1 MVVSMAAGAE
11 RRARGSFRILA
22 TGSNLTA
29 ATRHHAITPSRR
41 YAITANRLDRLDRL
55 DREIPGGA
63 VHLEYTPE
71 QQQLRTELR
80 AYFAELVPEDVY
92 ARYEDP
98 AAQKRFYRETI
109 RRLGADGWL
118 GVGWPKEYGGRGMTP
133 MDQFIFFDE
142 AAQAVVPL
150 PLMALNTVGPT
161 IMQFGTDEQ
170 KAYFLPRILA
180 GEIDF
185 AIGYSEPDAG
195 TDLAALTCKAV
206 REGDEETGTYVVN
219 GQKIW
224 TTNGD
229 TADWVWLAVRTDP
242 DAPAHKGIT
251 MLLVPTSD
259 PGYSCTLINTLASHD
274 TTASYYEDIRVP
286 AARRV
291 GQENKGWRLITNQL
305 NHERVTLAAHGTMA
319 IRALHDVQRWAAS
332 TKLADGRRVIDLS
345 WVRGRLARTHARLD
359 AMKLLNWQMVN
370 AVESGTL
377 TPQDASAVK
386 VYGSEARRDAYAW
399 LMEIVGAAGP
409 LKDGSAGAVLHGE
422 LERGYR
428 SAVIFTFG
436 GGNNEIQREIISW
449 IGLGMPR
456 VRR

>member
-1 MVVSMAAGAE
+1 MHLAHTADQRRLRAELRDYFAALMPTGGDARHHDPAE
-11 RRARGSFRILA
+11 R
-22 TGSNLTA
+22 
-29 ATRHHAITPSRR
+29 
-41 YAITANRLDRLDRL
+41 
-55 DREIPGGA
+55 
-63 VHLEYTPE
+63 
-71 QQQLRTELR
+71 
-80 AYFAELVPEDVY
+80 
-92 ARYEDP
+92 
-98 AAQKRFYRETI
+98 KRFYRATV
-109 RRLGADGWL
+109 RRLGADGRL
-118 GVGWPKEYGGRGMTP
+118 GAGWPTEYGGQGLGP
-133 MDQFIFFDE
+133 AEQFIFFDE
-142 AAQAVVPL
+142 AARAGVPL

-161 IMQFGTDEQ
+161 IMRFGTDEQ
-170 KAYFLPRILA
+170 KAYFLPRILS

-195 TDLAALTCKAV
+195 TDLAALRTRAV
-206 REGDEETGTYVVN
+206 REGDEESGHYTVD

-242 DAPAHKGIT
+242 AAPPHRGIT
-251 MLLVPTSD
+251 ILLVPTAD

-274 TTASYYEDIRVP
+274 TTASHYENIRVP
-286 AARRV
+286 ASRRV
-291 GQENKGWRLITNQL
+291 GPENGGWRLITHQL

-319 IRALHDVQRWAAS
+319 VRALDDVRRWAAATALS
-332 TKLADGRRVIDLS
+332 DGRRVIDLG
-345 WVRGRLARTHARLD
+345 WVRGRLARAHTRLD
-359 AMKLLNWQMVN
+359 AMRLMNWQMVS
-370 AVESGTL
+370 ALQEGAL

-409 LKDGSAGAVLHGE
+409 LKEGSASAVLHGE

>member
-1 MVVSMAAGAE
+1 M
-11 RRARGSFRILA
+11 
-22 TGSNLTA
+22 
-29 ATRHHAITPSRR
+29 H
-41 YAITANRLDRLDRL
+41 LD
-55 DREIPGGA
+55 
-63 VHLEYTPE
+63 YTPA
-71 QQQLRTELR
+71 QHRLRAELR
-80 AYFAELVPEDVY
+80 AYFATLVPDDVHVRTRC
-92 ARYEDP
+92 AAP
-98 AAQKRFYRETI
+98 AERKRFYRETV
-109 RRLGADGWL
+109 RRLGTDGWL
-118 GVGWPKEYGGRGMTP
+118 GVGWPTEYGGRGLTP
-133 MDQFIFFDE
+133 MEQFVFFDE
-142 AAQAVVPL
+142 AAQAGVPL

-161 IMQFGTDEQ
+161 IMRYGTDEQ
-170 KAYFLPRILA
+170 KAYFLPRILS

-195 TDLAALTCKAV
+195 TDLAALRTRAV
-206 REGDEETGTYVVN
+206 REGDETDGHYIVD

-242 DAPAHKGIT
+242 AAPPHQGIT
-251 MLLVPTSD
+251 MLLVPTAD
-259 PGYSCTLINTLASHD
+259 PGYSCTLIDTLASHD
-274 TTASYYEDIRVP
+274 TTASHYENIRVP
-286 AARRV
+286 CSRRV
-291 GQENKGWRLITNQL
+291 GAENQGWRLITNQL

-319 IRALHDVQRWAAS
+319 IRALHDVRRWAAD
-332 TKLADGRRVIDLS
+332 TKLADGRRVLDLG
-345 WVRGRLARTHARLD
+345 WVRRVLARTHVRLD

-370 AVESGTL
+370 AVQDGTL

-399 LMEIVGAAGP
+399 LLEVTGAAGA
-409 LKDGSAGAVLHGE
+409 LKEGSHGAVLHGE

-428 SAVIFTFG
+428 SAVVFTFG

>member
-1 MVVSMAAGAE
+1 M
-11 RRARGSFRILA
+11 
-22 TGSNLTA
+22 
-29 ATRHHAITPSRR
+29 
-41 YAITANRLDRLDRL
+41 
-55 DREIPGGA
+55 
-63 VHLEYTPE
+63 HLEYTPE
-71 QQQLRTELR
+71 QQRLRSELR
-80 AYFAELVPEDVY
+80 DYFAELVPDL
-92 ARYEDP
+92 AQTRFTDP
-98 AAQKRFYRETI
+98 AAQKRHYRSTI
-109 RRLGADGWL
+109 RRLGGDGWL
-118 GVGWPKEYGGRGMTP
+118 GVGWPKEYGGRGLTTIE
-133 MDQFIFFDE
+133 QFIFFDE
-142 AAQAVVPL
+142 AAQAGVPL

-161 IMQFGTDEQ
+161 IMQYGTDEQ
-170 KAYFLPRILA
+170 KSYFLPKILS

-185 AIGYSEPDAG
+185 AIGYSEPEAG
-195 TDLAALTCKAV
+195 TDLASLKTRAV
-206 REGDEETGTYVVN
+206 RDGDEYVVN

-229 TADWVWLAVRTDP
+229 TADWVWLATRTDP
-242 DAPAHKGIT
+242 DAPPHKGIT
-251 MLLVPTSD
+251 MLLVPTDD

-286 AARRV
+286 VTRRV
-291 GQENKGWRLITNQL
+291 GAENQGWRLITNQL

-319 IRALHDVQRWAAS
+319 IRALHDVQRWATE
-332 TKLADGRRVIDLS
+332 TKLADGRRVVDLP
-345 WVRGRLARTHARLD
+345 WVRRLLARTHTRLD
-359 AMKLLNWQMVN
+359 ALKLLNWQMVS
-370 AVESGTL
+370 AVQDGTL

-399 LMEIVGAAGP
+399 LMEIVGAAGA
-409 LKDGSAGAVLHGE
+409 LKEGSAGTVLHGE

>member
-1 MVVSMAAGAE
+1 M
-11 RRARGSFRILA
+11 
-22 TGSNLTA
+22 
-29 ATRHHAITPSRR
+29 H
-41 YAITANRLDRLDRL
+41 LD
-55 DREIPGGA
+55 
-63 VHLEYTPE
+63 HTPE
-71 QQQLRTELR
+71 QQRLRAELR
-80 AYFAELVPEDVY
+80 AYFADLVPDDPH
-92 ARYEDP
+92 ARFRDP
-98 AAQKRFYRETI
+98 LGQKRFYRETI
-109 RRLGADGWL
+109 RRLGTDGWL
-118 GVGWPKEYGGRGMTP
+118 GVGWPEEYGGRGLTAME
-133 MDQFIFFDE
+133 QFIFFDE
-142 AAQAVVPL
+142 AAQAGVPL

-161 IMQFGTDEQ
+161 LMRFGTDEQ
-170 KAYFLPRILA
+170 KAYFLPRILS

-185 AIGYSEPDAG
+185 AIGYSEPAAG
-195 TDLAALTCKAV
+195 TDLAALTTRAV
-206 REGDEETGTYVVN
+206 RDGDSYVVN

-229 TADWVWLAVRTDP
+229 TADWVWLATRTDP
-242 DAPAHKGIT
+242 EAPPHRGIT

-286 AARRV
+286 VSRRV
-291 GQENKGWRLITNQL
+291 GAENEGWRLITNQL

-319 IRALHDVQRWAAS
+319 IRALHDVQRWARE
-332 TKLADGRRVIDLS
+332 TKLADGRRVVDLPWARRS
-345 WVRGRLARTHARLD
+345 LARTHTRLD
-359 AMKLLNWQMVN
+359 ALKLLNWRMVN
-370 AVESGTL
+370 AVEDGTL

-386 VYGSEARRDAYAW
+386 VFGSEARRDAYAA
-399 LMEIVGAAGP
+399 LMEVVGAAGA
-409 LKDGSAGAVLHGE
+409 LKDGSAGAVLQGE

>member
-1 MVVSMAAGAE
+1 M
-11 RRARGSFRILA
+11 
-22 TGSNLTA
+22 
-29 ATRHHAITPSRR
+29 H
-41 YAITANRLDRLDRL
+41 LD
-55 DREIPGGA
+55 
-63 VHLEYTPE
+63 HTPE
-71 QQQLRTELR
+71 QQRLRSELR
-80 AYFAELVPEDVY
+80 AYFAELVPDQAY
-92 ARYEDP
+92 ARHTDP

-118 GVGWPKEYGGRGMTP
+118 GVGWPREYGGRGMSA
-133 MDQFIFFDE
+133 MEQFIFFDE
-142 AAQAVVPL
+142 AAQAGVPL

-161 IMQFGTDEQ
+161 IMRYGTDEQ
-170 KAYFLPRILA
+170 KAYFLPRILS

-185 AIGYSEPDAG
+185 AIGYSEPGAG
-195 TDLAALTCKAV
+195 TDLAALRTRAV
-206 REGDEETGTYVVN
+206 RDGDEYVVN

-242 DAPAHKGIT
+242 AAPPHQGIT

-274 TTASYYEDIRVP
+274 TTASYYENVRVP
-286 AARRV
+286 VSHRV
-291 GQENKGWRLITNQL
+291 GAENQGWRLITNQL

-319 IRALHDVQRWAAS
+319 IRALHDVQRWARE
-332 TKLADGRRVIDLS
+332 TKLADGRRVADLP
-345 WVRGRLARTHARLD
+345 WVRRLLARTHARLD
-359 AMKLLNWQMVN
+359 ALALLNRQMVG
-370 AVESGTL
+370 AVQDGTL

-399 LMEIVGAAGP
+399 LLEITAAPGA
-409 LKDGSAGAVLHGE
+409 LKEGSAGAVLRGE

-449 IGLGMPR
+449 LGLGMPR

>member
-1 MVVSMAAGAE
+1 VYIG
-11 RRARGSFRILA
+11 
-22 TGSNLTA
+22 
-29 ATRHHAITPSRR
+29 
-41 YAITANRLDRLDRL
+41 
-55 DREIPGGA
+55 
-63 VHLEYTPE
+63 YTEE
-71 QQQLRTELR
+71 QEKLRQELR
-80 AYFAELVPEDVY
+80 AYYRELLTPEVEAELGKEHGVGPV
-92 ARYEDP
+92 
-98 AAQKRFYRETI
+98 T
-109 RRLGADGWL
+109 RRIFKQMASDGWV
-118 GVGWPKEYGGRGMTP
+118 GIGWPKEYGGQGRTQVE
-133 MDQFIFFDE
+133 QFVFFDE
-142 AAQAVVPL
+142 SMRCGAPVPL
-150 PLMALNTVGPT
+150 LTINTVGPT

-170 KAYFLPRILA
+170 KTYFLPKILA

-185 AIGYSEPDAG
+185 AIGYSEPEAG
-195 TDLAALTCKAV
+195 TDLAALKTRAV
-206 REGDEETGTYVVN
+206 RDGDEYVVD

-242 DAPAHKGIT
+242 DAPPHKGIT
-251 MLLVPTSD
+251 MLLVPTAD
-259 PGYSCTLINTLASHD
+259 PGYSCTVINTLASHD
-274 TTASYYEDIRVP
+274 TTASYYENIRVP
-286 AARRV
+286 VTRRV
-291 GQENKGWRLITNQL
+291 GKENQGWRLITNQL

-319 IRALHDVQRWAAS
+319 IRALHDVQHWAME
-332 TKLADGRRVIDLS
+332 TKLADGRRVVDLP
-345 WVRGRLARTHARLD
+345 WVRRLLARTYARLD

-370 AVESGTL
+370 AVQEGTL

-399 LMEIVGAAGP
+399 LMEIVAAAGA
-409 LKDGSAGAVLHGE
+409 LKEGSAGVVLHGE

>member
-1 MVVSMAAGAE
+1 M
-11 RRARGSFRILA
+11 
-22 TGSNLTA
+22 
-29 ATRHHAITPSRR
+29 
-41 YAITANRLDRLDRL
+41 
-55 DREIPGGA
+55 
-63 VHLEYTPE
+63 HLEYTPE
-71 QQQLRTELR
+71 QQRLRTELR
-80 AYFAELVPEDVY
+80 SYFAGLVPDQAY
-92 ARYEDP
+92 ARHGDP
-98 AAQKRFYRETI
+98 AVRKRFYRETI
-109 RRLGADGWL
+109 RRLGRDGWL
-118 GVGWPKEYGGRGMTP
+118 GVGWPKEYGGRGLTAME
-133 MDQFIFFDE
+133 QFIFFDE
-142 AAQAVVPL
+142 AAQAGVPL

-161 IMQFGTDEQ
+161 IMAYGTDEQ
-170 KAYFLPRILA
+170 KAYFLPKILS

-185 AIGYSEPDAG
+185 AIGYSEPGAG
-195 TDLAALTCKAV
+195 TDLASLRTRAV
-206 REGDEETGTYVVN
+206 REGDEYVVD

-242 DAPAHKGIT
+242 EAPPHKGIT

-274 TTASYYEDIRVP
+274 TTASYYENVRVP
-286 AARRV
+286 VSRRV
-291 GQENKGWRLITNQL
+291 GAENQGWRLITNQL

-319 IRALHDVQRWAAS
+319 IRALHDVRRWATE
-332 TKLADGRRVIDLS
+332 TKLTDGRRVADLP
-345 WVRGRLARTHARLD
+345 WVRRLLARTHVRLE
-359 AMKLLNWQMVN
+359 ALKLLNRQMVG
-370 AVESGTL
+370 AVQDGTL

-399 LMEIVGAAGP
+399 LMEIVAAPGA
-409 LKDGSAGAVLHGE
+409 LKEGSAGAVLHGE

>member
-1 MVVSMAAGAE
+1 M
-11 RRARGSFRILA
+11 
-22 TGSNLTA
+22 
-29 ATRHHAITPSRR
+29 H
-41 YAITANRLDRLDRL
+41 LD
-55 DREIPGGA
+55 
-63 VHLEYTPE
+63 HTPE
-71 QQQLRTELR
+71 QQRLRAELR
-80 AYFAELVPEDVY
+80 AYFAQLVPDNAY
-92 ARYEDP
+92 ARYADP
-98 AAQKRFYRETI
+98 VARKRFYRDTI
-109 RRLGADGWL
+109 RRLGTDGRL
-118 GVGWPKEYGGRGMTP
+118 GVGWPEEYGGRGMTA
-133 MDQFIFFDE
+133 MEQFIFFDE
-142 AAQAVVPL
+142 AAQAGVPL

-161 IMQFGTDEQ
+161 LMRYGTEEQ
-170 KAYFLPRILA
+170 KAYFLPRILS

-195 TDLAALTCKAV
+195 TDLAALKTRAV
-206 REGDEETGTYVVN
+206 RDGDEYVVN

-229 TADWVWLAVRTDP
+229 TADWVWLATRTDP
-242 DAPAHKGIT
+242 AAPPHKGIT

-259 PGYSCTLINTLASHD
+259 PGYSCTVINTLASHD
-274 TTASYYEDIRVP
+274 TTASYYENIRVP
-286 AARRV
+286 VSRRV
-291 GQENKGWRLITNQL
+291 GEENQGWRLITNQL

-319 IRALHDVQRWAAS
+319 IRALYDVQRWAME
-332 TKLADGRRVIDLS
+332 TKLADGRRVADLP
-345 WVRGRLARTHARLD
+345 WVRRLLARTHTRLD
-359 AMKLLNWQMVN
+359 ALKLLNWQMVS
-370 AVESGTL
+370 AVENGTL

-399 LMEIVGAAGP
+399 LMEIVAAAGP
-409 LKDGSAGAVLHGE
+409 LKEGSAGAVLHGE

>member
-1 MVVSMAAGAE
+1 M
-11 RRARGSFRILA
+11 
-22 TGSNLTA
+22 
-29 ATRHHAITPSRR
+29 
-41 YAITANRLDRLDRL
+41 
-55 DREIPGGA
+55 
-63 VHLEYTPE
+63 HLEYTPE
-71 QQQLRTELR
+71 QQRLRTELR
-80 AYFAELVPEDVY
+80 SYFAELVPDHMY
-92 ARYEDP
+92 ARHGEP

-109 RRLGADGWL
+109 RRLGTDGWL
-118 GVGWPKEYGGRGMTP
+118 GVGWPREYGGRGLTAME
-133 MDQFIFFDE
+133 QFIFFDE
-142 AAQAVVPL
+142 AAQAGVPL

-161 IMQFGTDEQ
+161 IMRYGTDEQ
-170 KAYFLPRILA
+170 KAYFLPKILA

-185 AIGYSEPDAG
+185 AIGYSEPGAG
-195 TDLAALTCKAV
+195 TDLASLRTRAV
-206 REGDEETGTYVVN
+206 RDGDHYVVD

-242 DAPAHKGIT
+242 DAPPHKGIT

-274 TTASYYEDIRVP
+274 TTASYYENVRVP
-286 AARRV
+286 VSRRV
-291 GQENKGWRLITNQL
+291 GAENQGWRLITNQL

-319 IRALHDVQRWAAS
+319 IRALHDVRRWTTE
-332 TKLADGRRVIDLS
+332 TKLADGRRVADLP
-345 WVRGRLARTHARLD
+345 WVRRLLARTHARLD
-359 AMKLLNWQMVN
+359 ALKLLNWQMVG
-370 AVESGTL
+370 AVQDGTL

-399 LMEIVGAAGP
+399 LMEIVAALGA
-409 LKDGSAGAVLHGE
+409 LKEGSAGAALHGE

>member
-1 MVVSMAAGAE
+1 MH
-11 RRARGSFRILA
+11 LA
-22 TGSNLTA
+22 
-29 ATRHHAITPSRR
+29 
-41 YAITANRLDRLDRL
+41 
-55 DREIPGGA
+55 
-63 VHLEYTPE
+63 YTPA
-71 QQQLRTELR
+71 QQRLRAELR
-80 AYFAELVPEDVY
+80 GYFAELMPENTY
-92 ARYEDP
+92 AQDADP
-98 AAQKRFYRETI
+98 AARKRFYRATV

-118 GVGWPKEYGGRGMTP
+118 GVGWPEEYGGRGMTP
-133 MDQFIFFDE
+133 MEQFLFFDE
-142 AAQAVVPL
+142 AAQAGVPL

-161 IMQFGTDEQ
+161 LMRYGTDEQ
-170 KAYFLPRILA
+170 KAYFLPRILS

-195 TDLAALTCKAV
+195 TDLAALRTRAV
-206 REGDEETGTYVVN
+206 RTGDEDTGHYVVD

-229 TADWVWLAVRTDP
+229 TADWVWLAVRTRSAADGTP
-242 DAPAHKGIT
+242 PHKGIT
-251 MLLVPTSD
+251 LLLVPTDD

-274 TTASYYEDIRVP
+274 TTASHYDHITVP

-291 GQENKGWRLITNQL
+291 GRENEGWRIITNQL

-319 IRALHDVQRWAAS
+319 IRALHDVQHWAA
-332 TKLADGRRVIDLS
+332 TTRLTDGRRVIDLG
-345 WVRGRLARTHARLD
+345 WVRTRLARTHTALD
-359 AMKLLNWQMVN
+359 AMKLLNWQMVD
-370 AVESGTL
+370 ALERGTL

-386 VYGSEARRDAYAW
+386 VHGSEARRDAYAW
-399 LMEIVGAAGP
+399 LMEILAAAGP
-409 LKDGSAGAVLHGE
+409 LKDGSTGAALHGD

>member
-1 MVVSMAAGAE
+1 M
-11 RRARGSFRILA
+11 
-22 TGSNLTA
+22 
-29 ATRHHAITPSRR
+29 H
-41 YAITANRLDRLDRL
+41 LDQ
-55 DREIPGGA
+55 
-63 VHLEYTPE
+63 TPE
-71 QQQLRTELR
+71 QQRLRTELR
-80 AYFAELVPEDVY
+80 AYFAELVPDD
-92 ARYEDP
+92 ARARHTEP

-109 RRLGADGWL
+109 RRLGEDRWL
-118 GVGWPKEYGGRGMTP
+118 GVGWAKEYGGRGLSAME
-133 MDQFIFFDE
+133 QFIFFDE
-142 AAQAVVPL
+142 AAQAGVPL

-161 IMQFGTDEQ
+161 IMQFGTEEQ
-170 KAYFLPRILA
+170 KEYFLPRILS

-195 TDLAALTCKAV
+195 TDLAALRTRAV
-206 REGDEETGTYVVN
+206 RDGDEYVVN

-242 DAPAHKGIT
+242 AAPAHKGIT

-259 PGYSCTLINTLASHD
+259 PGYSCTLINTLAGHD
-274 TTASYYEDIRVP
+274 TTASYYENVRVP
-286 AARRV
+286 VSRRV
-291 GQENKGWRLITNQL
+291 GAENQGWRLITNQL

-319 IRALHDVQRWAAS
+319 IRALHDVQRWAAE
-332 TKLADGRRVIDLS
+332 TKLADGRRVIDLP
-345 WVRGRLARTHARLD
+345 WVRRLLARTHVRLD
-359 AMKLLNWQMVN
+359 ALKLLNWQMVQ
-370 AVESGTL
+370 AVQDGTL

-386 VYGSEARRDAYAW
+386 VYGSEVRRDAYAA
-399 LMEIVGAAGP
+399 LMEIVAAPGA
-409 LKDGSAGAVLHGE
+409 LKEGSAGAVLHGE

>member
-1 MVVSMAAGAE
+1 M
-11 RRARGSFRILA
+11 
-22 TGSNLTA
+22 
-29 ATRHHAITPSRR
+29 
-41 YAITANRLDRLDRL
+41 
-55 DREIPGGA
+55 
-63 VHLEYTPE
+63 HLRYTP
-71 QQQLRTELR
+71 QQQRLRAELR
-80 AYFAELVPEDVY
+80 AYFAELVPGHAYNGIV
-92 ARYEDP
+92 AP
-98 AAQKRFYRETI
+98 AARKRLYRETI

-118 GVGWPKEYGGRGMTP
+118 GVGWPKQYGGRGLSP
-133 MDQFIFFDE
+133 MEQFIFFDE
-142 AAQAVVPL
+142 AAQAGVPL

-161 IMQFGTDEQ
+161 IMQFGSDEQ
-170 KAYFLPRILA
+170 KARFLPGILS

-185 AIGYSEPDAG
+185 AIGYSEPEAG
-195 TDLAALTCKAV
+195 TDLASLRTRAV
-206 REGDEETGTYVVN
+206 REGDEYVIN

-242 DAPAHKGIT
+242 EAPPHKGIT

-274 TTASYYEDIRVP
+274 TTASYYENVRVP
-286 AARRV
+286 VSHRV
-291 GQENKGWRLITNQL
+291 GEENQGWRLITNQL

-319 IRALHDVQRWAAS
+319 IRALHDVQRWAAD
-332 TKLADGRRVIDLS
+332 TKLADGRRVIDLG
-345 WVRGRLARTHARLD
+345 WVRGRLARAHTRLD
-359 AMKLLNWQMVN
+359 AMKLLNWQTVN
-370 AVESGTL
+370 AVQDGTL

-409 LKDGSAGAVLHGE
+409 LREGSAGAVLHGE

>member
-1 MVVSMAAGAE
+1 MH
-11 RRARGSFRILA
+11 LA
-22 TGSNLTA
+22 
-29 ATRHHAITPSRR
+29 
-41 YAITANRLDRLDRL
+41 
-55 DREIPGGA
+55 
-63 VHLEYTPE
+63 YTPE
-71 QQQLRTELR
+71 QQRLRAELR
-80 AYFAELVPEDVY
+80 AYFAELVPDDAP
-92 ARYEDP
+92 ARHTDP
-98 AAQKRFYRETI
+98 AAQKHFYRTTV

-118 GVGWPKEYGGRGMTP
+118 GVGWPTEYGGRGLGAVE
-133 MDQFIFFDE
+133 QFVFFDE
-142 AAQAVVPL
+142 AAQAGVPL

-170 KAYFLPRILA
+170 KAYFLPRILN

-185 AIGYSEPDAG
+185 AIGYSEPGAG
-195 TDLAALTCKAV
+195 TDLAALSTRAV
-206 REGDEETGTYVVN
+206 REGDQDSGVYTVN

-224 TTNGD
+224 TTNGES
-229 TADWVWLAVRTDP
+229 ADWVWLAVRTDP
-242 DAPAHKGIT
+242 AAPPHKGIT
-251 MLLVPTSD
+251 ILLVPTAD
-259 PGYSCTLINTLASHD
+259 PGYSCTVINTLASHT
-274 TTASYYEDIRVP
+274 TTASYYEDVRVP

-291 GQENKGWRLITNQL
+291 GPENKGWRLITNQL

-319 IRALHDVQRWAAS
+319 VRALADVQRWAAA
-332 TKLADGRRVIDLS
+332 TKLADGRRVLDLT

-359 AMKLLNWQMVN
+359 AMKLLNWQMVS
-370 AVESGTL
+370 AVQDGTL

-399 LMEIVGAAGP
+399 LLEVVSAAGP
-409 LKDGSAGAVLHGE
+409 LKEGSHGAVLHGA

-436 GGNNEIQREIISW
+436 GGNNEIQREIIAW

>member
-1 MVVSMAAGAE
+1 M
-11 RRARGSFRILA
+11 
-22 TGSNLTA
+22 
-29 ATRHHAITPSRR
+29 
-41 YAITANRLDRLDRL
+41 
-55 DREIPGGA
+55 
-63 VHLEYTPE
+63 HLEYTPE
-71 QQQLRTELR
+71 QHRLRNELR
-80 AYFAELVPEDVY
+80 AYFAELVPDGAY
-92 ARYEDP
+92 TRHADP

-109 RRLGADGWL
+109 RRLGADDWL
-118 GVGWPKEYGGRGMTP
+118 GVGWPEEYGGRGLTAIE
-133 MDQFIFFDE
+133 QFIFFDE
-142 AAQAVVPL
+142 AAQAGVPL

-161 IMQFGTDEQ
+161 IMQYGTEEQ
-170 KAYFLPRILA
+170 KSYFLPRVLS
-180 GEIDF
+180 GELDF

-195 TDLAALTCKAV
+195 TDLASLKTRAV
-206 REGDEETGTYVVN
+206 RDGDEYVVN

-229 TADWVWLAVRTDP
+229 TADWVWLATRTDP
-242 DAPAHKGIT
+242 DAPPHKGIT
-251 MLLVPTSD
+251 MLLVPTTE

-274 TTASYYEDIRVP
+274 TTASYYENIRVP
-286 AARRV
+286 VSRRV
-291 GQENKGWRLITNQL
+291 GEENKGWRLITNQL

-319 IRALHDVQRWAAS
+319 IRSLHNVQRWAME
-332 TKLADGRRVIDLS
+332 TKLADGRRVIDLP
-345 WVRGRLARTHARLD
+345 WVRRLLARTHTRLD
-359 AMKLLNWQMVN
+359 ALKLLNWRMVS
-370 AVESGTL
+370 AVQDGTL

-399 LMEIVGAAGP
+399 LMEIVAAAGA
-409 LKDGSAGAVLHGE
+409 LKEGSTGAVLHGE

>member
-1 MVVSMAAGAE
+1 M
-11 RRARGSFRILA
+11 
-22 TGSNLTA
+22 
-29 ATRHHAITPSRR
+29 
-41 YAITANRLDRLDRL
+41 
-55 DREIPGGA
+55 
-63 VHLEYTPE
+63 HLEYTPE
-71 QQQLRTELR
+71 QQRLRTELR
-80 AYFAELVPEDVY
+80 AYFAELAPDNAY
-92 ARYEDP
+92 ARYADP
-98 AAQKRFYRETI
+98 AAQKGFYRETV
-109 RRLGADGWL
+109 RRLGSDGWL

-133 MDQFIFFDE
+133 MEQFIFFDE
-142 AAQAVVPL
+142 AAQAGVPL

-161 IMQFGTDEQ
+161 IMQFGTEEQ
-170 KAYFLPRILA
+170 KRYFLPRILS
-180 GEIDF
+180 GELDF

-195 TDLAALTCKAV
+195 TDLAALKTRAV
-206 REGDEETGTYVVN
+206 RDGEEGAEGAEYVVN

-242 DAPAHKGIT
+242 AAPPHKGIT
-251 MLLVPTSD
+251 ILLVPTTD

-274 TTASYYEDIRVP
+274 TTASYYENVRVP
-286 AARRV
+286 VTRRV
-291 GQENKGWRLITNQL
+291 GEENKGWRLITTQL

-319 IRALHDVQRWAAS
+319 IRALADVRRWAAE
-332 TKLADGRRVIDLS
+332 TKLADGRRVIDLA

-359 AMKLLNWQMVN
+359 AMKLLNWRMVD
-370 AVESGTL
+370 ALQHAAL

-399 LMEIVGAAGP
+399 LMEVAAAAGP
-409 LKDGSAGAVLHGE
+409 LKEGSAGAVLHGE

>member
-1 MVVSMAAGAE
+1 M
-11 RRARGSFRILA
+11 
-22 TGSNLTA
+22 
-29 ATRHHAITPSRR
+29 
-41 YAITANRLDRLDRL
+41 
-55 DREIPGGA
+55 
-63 VHLEYTPE
+63 HLEYTPE
-71 QQQLRTELR
+71 QQRLRTELR
-80 AYFAELVPEDVY
+80 GYFAGLVPDNAY
-92 ARYEDP
+92 ARYDDP
-98 AAQKRFYRETI
+98 AAQKRYYRETV
-109 RRLGADGWL
+109 RRLGSDGWL
-118 GVGWPKEYGGRGMTP
+118 GVGWPTEYGGRGMSAIE
-133 MDQFIFFDE
+133 QFIFFDE
-142 AAQAVVPL
+142 AAQAGVPL

-161 IMQFGTDEQ
+161 IMQFGTEEQ
-170 KAYFLPRILA
+170 KAYFLPRVLS

-195 TDLAALTCKAV
+195 TDLAALKTRAV
-206 REGDEETGTYVVN
+206 RDGDEYVVN

-242 DAPAHKGIT
+242 EAKPHKGIT
-251 MLLVPTSD
+251 LLLVPTSD

-274 TTASYYEDIRVP
+274 TTASYYENVRVP
-286 AARRV
+286 VTRRV
-291 GQENKGWRLITNQL
+291 GEENAGWRLITTQL

-319 IRALHDVQRWAAS
+319 IRAFHDVRRWAAE
-332 TKLADGRRVIDLS
+332 TKLSDGRRVVDLG
-345 WVRGRLARTHARLD
+345 WVRSLLARTHTRLD
-359 AMKLLNWQMVN
+359 AMKLLNWQMVD
-370 AVESGTL
+370 ALDKGTL

-399 LMEIVGAAGP
+399 LMEIAAAAGP
-409 LKDGSAGAVLHGE
+409 LKEGSAGAVLRGE

>member
-1 MVVSMAAGAE
+1 M
-11 RRARGSFRILA
+11 
-22 TGSNLTA
+22 
-29 ATRHHAITPSRR
+29 
-41 YAITANRLDRLDRL
+41 
-55 DREIPGGA
+55 
-63 VHLEYTPE
+63 HLEHTPE
-71 QQQLRTELR
+71 QQRLRAELR
-80 AYFAELVPEDVY
+80 AYFAGLVPDHGA
-92 ARYEDP
+92 ARYAEP

-118 GVGWPKEYGGRGMTP
+118 GVGWPKEYGGRGLTAVE
-133 MDQFIFFDE
+133 QFVFFDE
-142 AAQAVVPL
+142 AAQAGVPL

-161 IMQFGTDEQ
+161 LMRYGTDEQ
-170 KAYFLPRILA
+170 KAAFLPKILS

-195 TDLAALTCKAV
+195 TDLAALRTRAV
-206 REGDEETGTYVVN
+206 RDGDTYVVN

-242 DAPAHKGIT
+242 DAPPHKGIT
-251 MLLVPTSD
+251 ILLVPTSA
-259 PGYSCTLINTLASHD
+259 PGYSCTLIHTLAGHD
-274 TTASYYEDIRVP
+274 TTASYYEDVRVP
-286 AARRV
+286 VTHRV
-291 GQENKGWRLITNQL
+291 GEENHGWRLITNQL

-319 IRALHDVQRWAAS
+319 IRALHDVRRWAAG
-332 TKLADGRRVIDLS
+332 TKLTDGRRVIDLP
-345 WVRGRLARTHARLD
+345 WVRRRLAQTHVRLE
-359 AMKLLNWQMVN
+359 AMKLLNWQMVSS
-370 AVESGTL
+370 VQDGTL

-399 LMEIVGAAGP
+399 LMEVVGAAGA
-409 LKDGSAGAVLHGE
+409 LKEGSPGAVLHGE

>member
-1 MVVSMAAGAE
+1 M
-11 RRARGSFRILA
+11 
-22 TGSNLTA
+22 
-29 ATRHHAITPSRR
+29 
-41 YAITANRLDRLDRL
+41 
-55 DREIPGGA
+55 
-63 VHLEYTPE
+63 HLEYTPE
-71 QQQLRTELR
+71 QQRLRTELR
-80 AYFAELVPEDVY
+80 VCFAELVPTG
-92 ARYEDP
+92 AHTRHADP

-109 RRLGADGWL
+109 RRLGTDGWL
-118 GVGWPKEYGGRGMTP
+118 GVGWPKEYGGRGLTAIE
-133 MDQFIFFDE
+133 QFIFFDE
-142 AAQAVVPL
+142 AAQAGVPL

-161 IMQFGTDEQ
+161 IMQFGTEEQ
-170 KAYFLPRILA
+170 KSYFLPRILS

-195 TDLAALTCKAV
+195 TDLASLKTRAV
-206 REGDEETGTYVVN
+206 RDGDSYVVN

-229 TADWVWLAVRTDP
+229 TADWVWLATRTDP
-242 DAPAHKGIT
+242 DAPPHKGIT
-251 MLLVPTSD
+251 MLLVPTTD

-274 TTASYYEDIRVP
+274 TTASYYENIRVP
-286 AARRV
+286 VSRRV
-291 GQENKGWRLITNQL
+291 GEENKGWRLITNQL

-319 IRALHDVQRWAAS
+319 IRSLHNVQRWAME
-332 TKLADGRRVIDLS
+332 TKLADGRRVIDLP
-345 WVRGRLARTHARLD
+345 WVRRRLAQTHTKLD
-359 AMKLLNWQMVN
+359 ALKLLNWRMVS
-370 AVESGTL
+370 AVQDGTL

-399 LMEIVGAAGP
+399 LMEIVATAGA
-409 LKDGSAGAVLHGE
+409 LKEGSAGTALHGE

>member
-1 MVVSMAAGAE
+1 M
-11 RRARGSFRILA
+11 
-22 TGSNLTA
+22 
-29 ATRHHAITPSRR
+29 
-41 YAITANRLDRLDRL
+41 
-55 DREIPGGA
+55 
-63 VHLEYTPE
+63 HLEYTPE
-71 QQQLRTELR
+71 QQRLRTELR
-80 AYFAELVPEDVY
+80 AYFAELVPDGAY
-92 ARYEDP
+92 TRHTDP
-98 AAQKRFYRETI
+98 AAQKRCYRETI

-118 GVGWPKEYGGRGMTP
+118 GVGWPEEYGGRGLTAIE
-133 MDQFIFFDE
+133 QFIFFDE
-142 AAQAVVPL
+142 AAQAGVPL

-161 IMQFGTDEQ
+161 IMQYGTDEQ
-170 KAYFLPRILA
+170 KSYFLPRVLS

-195 TDLAALTCKAV
+195 TDLASLKTRAV
-206 REGDEETGTYVVN
+206 RDGDEYVVN

-229 TADWVWLAVRTDP
+229 TADWVWLATRTDP
-242 DAPAHKGIT
+242 DAPPHKGIT
-251 MLLVPTSD
+251 MLLVPTTE

-274 TTASYYEDIRVP
+274 TTASYYENIRVP
-286 AARRV
+286 VSRRV
-291 GQENKGWRLITNQL
+291 GEEHKGWRLITNQL

-319 IRALHDVQRWAAS
+319 IRSLHNVQRWAME
-332 TKLADGRRVIDLS
+332 TKLADGRRVIDVP
-345 WVRGRLARTHARLD
+345 WVRRRLAQTHTRLD
-359 AMKLLNWQMVN
+359 ALKLLNWRMVS
-370 AVESGTL
+370 ALQEGTL

-399 LMEIVGAAGP
+399 LMEIVATAGA
-409 LKDGSAGAVLHGE
+409 LKEGSTGAVLHGE

>member
-1 MVVSMAAGAE
+1 M
-11 RRARGSFRILA
+11 
-22 TGSNLTA
+22 
-29 ATRHHAITPSRR
+29 
-41 YAITANRLDRLDRL
+41 
-55 DREIPGGA
+55 
-63 VHLEYTPE
+63 HLEYTP
-71 QQQLRTELR
+71 QQQELRAELR
-80 AYFAELVPEDVY
+80 AYFAALVPDNAY
-92 ARYEDP
+92 ARYGDP
-98 AAQKRFYRETI
+98 AAQKRFYRDTI

-118 GVGWPKEYGGRGMTP
+118 GVGWPTEYGGRGLSPTE
-133 MDQFIFFDE
+133 QFIFFDE
-142 AAQAVVPL
+142 AAQAGVPL

-161 IMQFGTDEQ
+161 LMRFGTDEQ
-170 KAYFLPRILA
+170 KAAFLPGILK
-180 GEIDF
+180 GETDF
-185 AIGYSEPDAG
+185 AIGYSEPGAG
-195 TDLAALTCKAV
+195 TDLAALRTRAV
-206 REGDEETGTYVVN
+206 RDGDSYVVN

-229 TADWVWLAVRTDP
+229 TADWVWLAARTDP

-274 TTASYYEDIRVP
+274 TTASYYENIRVP
-286 AARRV
+286 VSHRV
-291 GQENKGWRLITNQL
+291 GEENKGWRLITNQL

-319 IRALHDVQRWAAS
+319 IRALHDVRRWAAE
-332 TKLADGRRVIDLS
+332 TRLGDGRRVIDLG
-345 WVRGRLARTHARLD
+345 WVRTRLARTHARLD
-359 AMKLLNWQMVN
+359 AMKLLNWQMVS
-370 AVESGTL
+370 AVQHQTL

-399 LMEIVGAAGP
+399 LMEVVGSAGP
-409 LKDGSAGAVLHGE
+409 LKEGSAGAVLHGE

-449 IGLGMPR
+449 VGLGMPR

>member
-1 MVVSMAAGAE
+1 M
-11 RRARGSFRILA
+11 
-22 TGSNLTA
+22 
-29 ATRHHAITPSRR
+29 
-41 YAITANRLDRLDRL
+41 
-55 DREIPGGA
+55 
-63 VHLEYTPE
+63 HLEYTPE
-71 QQQLRTELR
+71 QQRLRAELR
-80 AYFAELVPEDVY
+80 EYFAALVPDEAYTRFRGPDGPP
-92 ARYEDP
+92 DGDGP
-98 AAQKRFYRETI
+98 TAQKRFYRATI

-118 GVGWPKEYGGRGMTP
+118 GVGWPEEYGGRGMTP
-133 MDQFIFFDE
+133 MEQFIFFDE
-142 AAQAVVPL
+142 AAQAGVPL

-161 IMQFGTDEQ
+161 LMRYGSDEQ
-170 KAYFLPRILA
+170 KAYFLPRILS

-195 TDLAALTCKAV
+195 TDLASLRTKAV
-206 REGDEETGTYVVN
+206 RDGDAYVVN

-229 TADWVWLAVRTDP
+229 TADWVWLAVRT
-242 DAPAHKGIT
+242 APVQDGVPPHKGISL
-251 MLLVPTSD
+251 LLVPTSE
-259 PGYSCTLINTLASHD
+259 PGYSCTRINTLASHD
-274 TTASYYEDIRVP
+274 TTASHYENIRVP
-286 AARRV
+286 VTRRV
-291 GQENKGWRLITNQL
+291 GEENQGWRIITNQL

-319 IRALHDVQRWAAS
+319 IRALHDVQRWAAE
-332 TKLADGRRVIDLS
+332 TKLADGRRVIDLG
-345 WVRGRLARTHARLD
+345 WVRGRLARTHTRLD
-359 AMKLLNWQMVN
+359 AMKLLNWQMVD
-370 AVESGTL
+370 ALQHGTL

-399 LMEIVGAAGP
+399 LMEILSAAGP
-409 LKDGSAGAVLHGE
+409 LKDGSAGAVLHGD

>member
-1 MVVSMAAGAE
+1 M
-11 RRARGSFRILA
+11 
-22 TGSNLTA
+22 
-29 ATRHHAITPSRR
+29 H
-41 YAITANRLDRLDRL
+41 LD
-55 DREIPGGA
+55 
-63 VHLEYTPE
+63 HTPE
-71 QQQLRTELR
+71 QQRLRTELR
-80 AYFAELVPEDVY
+80 AYFADLVPDDPD
-92 ARYEDP
+92 ARFRD
-98 AAQKRFYRETI
+98 ALGQKRFYRETI
-109 RRLGADGWL
+109 RRLGSDGWL
-118 GVGWPKEYGGRGMTP
+118 GVGWPEEYGGRGLTAME
-133 MDQFIFFDE
+133 QFIFFDE
-142 AAQAVVPL
+142 AAQAGVPL

-161 IMQFGTDEQ
+161 IMRFGTDEQ
-170 KAYFLPRILA
+170 KEYFLPRVLS

-185 AIGYSEPDAG
+185 AIGYSEPAAG
-195 TDLAALTCKAV
+195 TDLAALTTRAV
-206 REGDEETGTYVVN
+206 RDGDTYVVN

-229 TADWVWLAVRTDP
+229 TADWVWLATRTDP
-242 DAPAHKGIT
+242 EAPPHRGIT

-274 TTASYYEDIRVP
+274 TTASYYENIRVP
-286 AARRV
+286 VSRRV
-291 GQENKGWRLITNQL
+291 GAENQGWRLITNQL

-319 IRALHDVQRWAAS
+319 IRALHDVQRWARE
-332 TKLADGRRVIDLS
+332 TKLADGRRVVDLP
-345 WVRGRLARTHARLD
+345 WVRRLLARTHTRLD
-359 AMKLLNWQMVN
+359 ALKLLNWQMVN
-370 AVESGTL
+370 AVQDGTL

-386 VYGSEARRDAYAW
+386 VYGSEARRDAYAA
-399 LMEIVGAAGP
+399 LMEIVGAAGA

>member
-1 MVVSMAAGAE
+1 M
-11 RRARGSFRILA
+11 
-22 TGSNLTA
+22 
-29 ATRHHAITPSRR
+29 
-41 YAITANRLDRLDRL
+41 
-55 DREIPGGA
+55 
-63 VHLEYTPE
+63 HLEYTPE
-71 QQQLRTELR
+71 QEQLRTELR
-80 AYFAELVPEDVY
+80 AYFTRLVPADAVRHAVATE
-92 ARYEDP
+92 R
-98 AAQKRFYRETI
+98 KRFYRETI

-118 GVGWPKEYGGRGMTP
+118 GVGWPEEYGGRGLTP
-133 MDQFIFFDE
+133 MEQYLFFDE
-142 AAQAVVPL
+142 AAQAGVPL

-161 IMQFGTDEQ
+161 LMRYGTEEQ
-170 KAYFLPRILA
+170 KAYFLPRILS

-195 TDLAALTCKAV
+195 TDLASLKTRAV
-206 REGDEETGTYVVN
+206 RDGDSYVVN

-242 DAPAHKGIT
+242 QAPPHKGIT
-251 MLLVPTSD
+251 MLLVPTTD

-274 TTASYYEDIRVP
+274 TTASHYENVRVP
-286 AARRV
+286 VSHRV
-291 GQENKGWRLITNQL
+291 GEENGGWRLITNQL
-305 NHERVTLAAHGTMA
+305 NHERVTLAAHGTTA
-319 IRALHDVQRWAAS
+319 VRALHDVQRWAMD
-332 TKLADGRRVIDLS
+332 TELADGRRVIDLG
-345 WVRGRLARTHARLD
+345 WVRGRLARTHIALD
-359 AMKLLNWQMVN
+359 AMKLLNWQMVH
-370 AVESGTL
+370 AVHDGTL

-399 LMEIVGAAGP
+399 LMEVLGAAGP
-409 LKDGSAGAVLHGE
+409 LKEGSAGTVLNGE

>member
-1 MVVSMAAGAE
+1 M
-11 RRARGSFRILA
+11 
-22 TGSNLTA
+22 
-29 ATRHHAITPSRR
+29 
-41 YAITANRLDRLDRL
+41 
-55 DREIPGGA
+55 
-63 VHLEYTPE
+63 HLEYTPE
-71 QQQLRTELR
+71 QQRLRTELR
-80 AYFAELVPEDVY
+80 AYFAELVPEGAY
-92 ARYEDP
+92 TRHADP

-109 RRLGADGWL
+109 RRLGTDGWL
-118 GVGWPKEYGGRGMTP
+118 GVGWPKEYGGRGLTSME
-133 MDQFIFFDE
+133 QFIFFDE
-142 AAQAVVPL
+142 AAQAGVPL

-161 IMQFGTDEQ
+161 IMRFGTEEQ
-170 KAYFLPRILA
+170 KSYFLPRVLS

-195 TDLAALTCKAV
+195 TDLASLKTRAV
-206 REGDEETGTYVVN
+206 REGDEYVVN

-242 DAPAHKGIT
+242 DAPPHKGIT
-251 MLLVPTSD
+251 MLLVPTTE

-274 TTASYYEDIRVP
+274 TTASYYENIRVP
-286 AARRV
+286 VSRRV
-291 GQENKGWRLITNQL
+291 GEENKGWRLITNQL

-319 IRALHDVQRWAAS
+319 IRSLHNVQRWAVE
-332 TKLADGRRVIDLS
+332 TKLADGRRVIDLP
-345 WVRGRLARTHARLD
+345 WVRRRLAQTHTKLD
-359 AMKLLNWQMVN
+359 ALKLLNWRMVS
-370 AVESGTL
+370 AVQDGTL

-399 LMEIVGAAGP
+399 LMEIVATAGA
-409 LKDGSAGAVLHGE
+409 LKEGSAGAVLHGE

>member
-1 MVVSMAAGAE
+1 M
-11 RRARGSFRILA
+11 
-22 TGSNLTA
+22 
-29 ATRHHAITPSRR
+29 
-41 YAITANRLDRLDRL
+41 
-55 DREIPGGA
+55 
-63 VHLEYTPE
+63 
-71 QQQLRTELR
+71 RTELR
-80 AYFAELVPEDVY
+80 AYFADLVPDNAY
-92 ARYEDP
+92 ARYADP
-98 AAQKRFYRETI
+98 AEQKRFYRETI

-118 GVGWPKEYGGRGMTP
+118 GVGWPEEYGGRGMTA
-133 MDQFIFFDE
+133 MEQFIFFDE
-142 AAQAVVPL
+142 AAQAGVPL

-161 IMQFGTDEQ
+161 IMRYGTDEQ
-170 KAYFLPRILA
+170 KSYFLPRILS

-195 TDLAALTCKAV
+195 TDLAALKTRAV
-206 REGDEETGTYVVN
+206 RDGGGEYVVD

-242 DAPAHKGIT
+242 EAPPHKGISI
-251 MLLVPTSD
+251 LLVPTSD
-259 PGYSCTLINTLASHD
+259 PGYSCTLIRTLASHD
-274 TTASYYEDIRVP
+274 TTASYYENVRVP
-286 AARRV
+286 VSRRV
-291 GQENKGWRLITNQL
+291 GAENQGWRLITNQL

-319 IRALHDVQRWAAS
+319 VRALHDVQRWARE
-332 TKLADGRRVIDLS
+332 TKLADGRRVADLP
-345 WVRGRLARTHARLD
+345 WVRRLLARTHVRLD
-359 AMKLLNWQMVN
+359 ALRLLNWQMVT
-370 AVESGTL
+370 AVQDGTL

-399 LMEIVGAAGP
+399 LMEVVAAAGP
-409 LKDGSAGAVLHGE
+409 LKEGSAGAVLHGE

>member
-1 MVVSMAAGAE
+1 M
-11 RRARGSFRILA
+11 
-22 TGSNLTA
+22 
-29 ATRHHAITPSRR
+29 H
-41 YAITANRLDRLDRL
+41 LD
-55 DREIPGGA
+55 
-63 VHLEYTPE
+63 HTPE
-71 QQQLRTELR
+71 QLRLRAELR
-80 AYFAELVPEDVY
+80 DYFTALVPDGAA
-92 ARYEDP
+92 ARHTEP
-98 AAQKRFYRETI
+98 AEQKRFYRETI

-118 GVGWPKEYGGRGMTP
+118 GVGWPEEYGGRGLTP
-133 MDQFIFFDE
+133 TEQFVFFDE
-142 AAQAVVPL
+142 AAQAGVPL

-161 IMQFGTDEQ
+161 IMRYGTDEQ
-170 KAYFLPRILA
+170 KAYFLPRILS

-185 AIGYSEPDAG
+185 AIGYSEPGAG
-195 TDLAALTCKAV
+195 TDLAALKTRAV
-206 REGDEETGTYVVN
+206 REGDEYVVN
-219 GQKIW
+219 GHKIW

-229 TADWVWLAVRTDP
+229 TADWVWLATRTDP
-242 DAPAHKGIT
+242 DAPPHRGIT

-286 AARRV
+286 VTHRV
-291 GQENKGWRLITNQL
+291 GAENQGWRLITNQL

-319 IRALHDVQRWAAS
+319 IRALHDVQRWAME
-332 TKLADGRRVIDLS
+332 TKLTDGRRVVDLP
-345 WVRGRLARTHARLD
+345 WVRRRLAQTHTKLD
-359 AMKLLNWQMVN
+359 ALKLLNWQMVN
-370 AVESGTL
+370 ALQNGTL

-399 LMEIVGAAGP
+399 LMEITAVPGA
-409 LKDGSAGAVLHGE
+409 LRDGSTGAVLHGE

>member
-1 MVVSMAAGAE
+1 M
-11 RRARGSFRILA
+11 
-22 TGSNLTA
+22 
-29 ATRHHAITPSRR
+29 H
-41 YAITANRLDRLDRL
+41 LD
-55 DREIPGGA
+55 
-63 VHLEYTPE
+63 HTPE
-71 QQQLRTELR
+71 QQRLRTELR
-80 AYFAELVPEDVY
+80 AYFAELVPDT
-92 ARYEDP
+92 ARARHADP
-98 AAQKRFYRETI
+98 AEQKRFYRETI
-109 RRLGADGWL
+109 RRLGADGRL
-118 GVGWPKEYGGRGMTP
+118 GMGWPKEYGGHGLTAME
-133 MDQFIFFDE
+133 QFIFFDE
-142 AAQAVVPL
+142 AAQAGVPL

-161 IMQFGTDEQ
+161 IMRFGTDEQ
-170 KAYFLPRILA
+170 KAYFLPRILS

-195 TDLAALTCKAV
+195 TDLAALRTRAV
-206 REGDEETGTYVVN
+206 RDGDDYVVN

-242 DAPAHKGIT
+242 AAPAHKGIT

-259 PGYSCTLINTLASHD
+259 PGYSCTLINTLAGHD
-274 TTASYYEDIRVP
+274 TTASYYENVRVP
-286 AARRV
+286 VSRRV
-291 GQENKGWRLITNQL
+291 GPENLGWRLITNQL

-319 IRALHDVQRWAAS
+319 VRALHDVQRWAGE
-332 TKLADGRRVIDLS
+332 TKLADGRRVIDLP
-345 WVRGRLARTHARLD
+345 WVRRRLARTHVRLD
-359 AMKLLNWQMVN
+359 ALKLLNWQMVQ
-370 AVESGTL
+370 AVQDGTL

-399 LMEIVGAAGP
+399 LMEIVAAP
-409 LKDGSAGAVLHGE
+409 AALKEGSAGAVLHGE

-449 IGLGMPR
+449 TGLGMPR